1 MKFAHLSDCH
11 IGGWREPKLREL
23 GLQTLKKII
32 EKCIEENVG
41 FVLIAG
47 DLFDTALP
55 QTDLIKETASILKVL
70 QEHNI
75 PVYSIPGS
83 HDFSPSGKTMM
94 DVLENAG
101 LLHNV
106 VKFDENNKLKFTIDK
121 TNVKIAGLYGKRLG
135 LEKFDYERLEKEH
148 LEKEPG
154 FKIFMFHTALEEFKP
169 KEMEKMEAYSY
180 RDLPKNFNY
189 YAGGH
194 VHYIFD
200 VEKEDYGLITFPGPG
215 FPNNFKE
222 LEELECGGFYI
233 VDIEKDN
240 NLKLRHIKIKIKEVL
255 ALKVNVNNLSSFE
268 AEELIL
274 SQIKSNNIKDK
285 ILLLRISGTLK
296 SGKVTDINFKKILN
310 SAHEAFIVLK
320 NTNKLSSKEAENIE
334 YEKYNS
340 IEEIEHDI
348 ISQNLGKFKFNINE
362 KEKEIQFI
370 KEIMTL
376 LDKEKDEGEKN
387 IDFEKRI
394 LKDTEKLLEC

>member
-23 GLQTLKKII
+23 GLQSFRKVI

-55 QTDLIKETASILKVL
+55 QTELIKETASILKL
-70 QEHNI
+70 LHEYDI
-75 PVYSIPGS
+75 PVYAIPGS
-83 HDFSPSGKTMM
+83 HDFSPSGKTMI
-94 DVLENAG
+94 DVLEKAG

-106 VKFDENNKLKFTIDK
+106 VKFDENNKLQFTIDK
-121 TNVKIAGLYGKRLG
+121 TNVKITGLYGKRLG
-135 LEKFDYERLEKEH
+135 LEKFDYERLQKEH
-148 LEKEPG
+148 LEKESG

-194 VHYIFD
+194 VHYVFD
-200 VEKEDYGLITFPGPG
+200 IKKEDYGLITFPGPV

-222 LEELECGGFYI
+222 LEELECGGFYL
-233 VDIEKDN
+233 IEVLNQDL
-240 NLKLRHIKIKIKEVL
+240 NLKHHKIKLKEVL
-255 ALKVNVNNLSSFE
+255 TLKINVNNMSSFE
-268 AEELIL
+268 AEEFIIN
-274 SQIKSNNIKDK
+274 QIKINNIKDK
-285 ILLLRISGTLK
+285 ILLLRITGVLK
-296 SGKVTDINFKKILN
+296 SGKVTDINFKKVLN
-310 SAHEAFIVLK
+310 SAQEAHIVLK
-320 NTNKLSSKEAENIE
+320 NTHKLTSKETENIE

-340 IEEIEHDI
+340 IDEIEHDI
-348 ISQNLGKFKFNINE
+348 ISQNLGKFKFSINE
-362 KEKEIQFI
+362 KEKEVQYI
-370 KEIMTL
+370 KEIMNL

-387 IDFEKRI
+387 IDFEGRV
-394 LKDTEKLLEC
+394 LKDTEKILEN